1 SLRPGAR
8 VHKEPVGRARFF
20 DEPAKRVNQDK
31 YSIKVLEKVVRILN
45 LFNYAETSFTLDQI
59 ARKSGLSKTTAFRI
73 LRTLEK
79 HGVFKYNE
87 HEETY
92 TLGLKL
98 MELGGIVYS
107 SLSIRKVASPYLDLL
122 SQTLKAT
129 ILFGTLRDDHLL
141 YLDKRES
148 ESIIRTSSYMGL
160 KRQPYYGVLG
170 MTLVAFMDDAERKRL
185 LNLYPPTKITSKTVT
200 DIDEILKRLDET
212 RRTGWYMERGEIID
226 GVMGI
231 GVPVMDFSGN
241 VVAALGAC
249 MPEFQ
254 VKAPDIQRAKRELIA
269 AARSISR
276 ELGYT

>member
-1 SLRPGAR
+1 MHRMPAGRPR
-8 VHKEPVGRARFF
+8 FHEEPTRSV
-20 DEPAKRVNQDK
+20 DHDK
-31 YSIKVLEKVVRILN
+31 YSVKVLEKVVRILN
-45 LFNYAETSFTLDQI
+45 LFNYTETSFTLDQI
-59 ARKSGLSKTTAFRI
+59 ARKTGLSKTTAFRI

-87 HEETY
+87 HEEAY
-92 TLGLKL
+92 SLGLKL

-107 SLSIRKVASPYLDLL
+107 SLSIRKAASAYLDAL
-122 SQTLKAT
+122 SQILKAT

-170 MTLVAFMDDAERKRL
+170 MTLVAFMDDAERRRL
-185 LNLYPPTKITSKTVT
+185 LDLYPPTKITDKTVT
-200 DIDEILKRLDET
+200 DIDEIVKRLDET
-212 RRTGWYMERGEIID
+212 RRTGYYIEKGEIID

-254 VKAPDIQRAKRELIA
+254 VKAADIQRAKRELIM

-276 ELGYT
+276 ELGYM